1 MRTQG
6 PASRGPLAYVLLNP
20 RVRMLAAQ
28 MMMKLCDLGAA
39 LHALR
44 FHFFGGHYRDA
55 KIRPTHDQ
63 TERSG
68 LAVEA

>member
-44 FHFFGGHYRDA
+44 FHSFGGHYRDA
-55 KIRPTHDQ
+55 GIPSEPFAKHAFR
-63 TERSG
+63 
-68 LAVEA
+68 LAGM